1 MKQFTQLL
9 ICRQKE
15 KEKYF
20 QNYLTYACKIKKE
33 AKRLLGEVKVFVF
46 GSILKKD
53 EVPQDIDVLIV
64 SPKLEKDQKSQI
76 RVKIWEKIGFS
87 SPFEL
92 HLITPEEYKSWYQ
105 FFLKKKVEI

>member
-1 MKQFTQLL
+1 MSQFTQLL
-9 ICRQKE
+9 IRRQKE

-20 QNYLTYACKIKKE
+20 QNYLGYARKIKKE
-33 AKRLLGEVKVFVF
+33 GERLLGEVRVFVF

-53 EVPQDIDVLIV
+53 EVPQDIDVLVI
-64 SPKLEKDQKSQI
+64 SPKLKKDQKSQI
-76 RVKIWEKIGFS
+76 RVKIGEKIGFS

-105 FFLKKKVEI
+105 FFLKEKVEI